1 MSKRF
6 FAIILIF
13 AMLLLVGCNG
23 DSGVGGNN
31 EGNSNENGG
40 NNMNN
45 GSTENGGSKSDGFVL
60 KAIVKS
66 VNDDMIEVEVI
77 ESDYAF
83 GIYWVRT
90 GLLTS
95 YRSADGGIAARSDI
109 KAGDTVRITYN
120 GQTMMSLPPQI
131 VAIVITIE

>member
-23 DSGVGGNN
+23 GGGEGDSNG
-31 EGNSNENGG
+31 NGG

-95 YRSADGGIAARSDI
+95 YRSADGGIATRSDI

-131 VAIVITIE
+131 VALVITIE